1 MTLDHPHDW
10 STWDETPAAVTGAIR
25 ASCPLGGSTDVEAV
39 AAWGGQLIT
48 SKARCRTCNTYSEA
62 LRQALA
68 LASR

>member
-1 MTLDHPHDW
+1 MGRDT
-10 STWDETPAAVTGAIR
+10 
-25 ASCPLGGSTDVEAV
+25 GGSDLRDHGIVP
-39 AAWGGQLIT
+39 GLRLDRFIT